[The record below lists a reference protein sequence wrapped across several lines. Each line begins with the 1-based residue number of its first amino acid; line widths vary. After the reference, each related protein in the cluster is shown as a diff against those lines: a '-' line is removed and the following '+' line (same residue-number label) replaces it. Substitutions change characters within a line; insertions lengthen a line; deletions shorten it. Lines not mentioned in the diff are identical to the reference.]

1 MASPYSTMSTPSST
15 SSVTSLAPAPPT
27 LAIKPVPLGS
37 NTMGSPMNSCDSPVS
52 LGPRKEWVIPPRPKP
67 GRKPATDTPPTKRK
81 AQNRAAQRA
90 FRERRAARVGE
101 LEEQLKE
108 TEEERLKREAQTKA
122 ELDDARSHVTKL
134 EEDMQRV
141 LNEVIEWR
149 QKYHRAE
156 DMLEEERAEKAA
168 LNTELIYLRKGAR
181 AIGTDAV
188 VLPPRRNRA
197 HLKPESAQLQNPA
210 PVKNADPLGCGNCTS
225 TGGCACVE
233 KVMVMATSACGR
245 CSVDS
250 HCECLEETLKAP
262 NDSSNAM
269 EVEVK
274 RSRDTSP
281 FTNSKRTR
289 MSIEDTTP
297 QEIDFTAMFSSK
309 PIYVPEPPPRDYGTA
324 TTTSR
329 PPPGES
335 CGFCDDSTYC
345 ACAEAAEVAA
355 RELEQENRL
364 PPLMSEVT
372 PPPSDSDVNAVESY
386 KLPSLYPNRHIQS
399 LETAPKSA
407 GSPSNSCANGPGT
420 CQQCQ
425 DDPKSGLFCR
435 SLAAIRAADPSFSGC
450 CGQGGPGGCCKDPPS
465 QPPPRPEPRK
475 ARPVVPGPAL
485 SCAETY
491 KTLASHRNFEA
502 ASDEISKWLPKL
514 ATAPPR
520 YPGRE
525 ATDIDAASVMSVIKY
540 FDVRFGRE

>member
-1 MASPYSTMSTPSST
+1 
-15 SSVTSLAPAPPT
+15 
-27 LAIKPVPLGS
+27 
-37 NTMGSPMNSCDSPVS
+37 MNSCDSPAS

-122 ELDDARSHVTKL
+122 ELDDARSHVSKL
-134 EEDMQRV
+134 EADMQRV

-156 DMLEEERAEKAA
+156 DLLEEELAEKAA

-188 VLPPRRNRA
+188 VLPPRRKRS

-210 PVKNADPLGCGNCTS
+210 PPTNADPLGCGNCTS
-225 TGGCACVE
+225 TSGCACVE
-233 KVMVMATSACGR
+233 KVMAMATSTCGR
-245 CSVDS
+245 CSIDS
-250 HCECLEETLKAP
+250 HCECLEETLKGP
-262 NDSSNAM
+262 NSSDGAM

-274 RSRDTSP
+274 RSRDSSP

-289 MSIEDTTP
+289 MSIEDNPP

-309 PIYVPEPPPRDYGTA
+309 PIYAPEPPPRDYGTA
-324 TTTSR
+324 STASR

-372 PPPSDSDVNAVESY
+372 PPPSDSDVNAMESY

-399 LETAPKSA
+399 LEPPPKS
-407 GSPSNSCANGPGT
+407 SSNPSNSCANGPGT

-450 CGQGGPGGCCKDPPS
+450 CGQGGPGGCCKDTPS

-475 ARPVVPGPAL
+475 ARPVLPGPAL

>member
-1 MASPYSTMSTPSST
+1 MSTPSST
-15 SSVTSLAPAPPT
+15 SSTANLAPAPPT
-27 LAIKPVPLGS
+27 LAIKPVSMGS
-37 NTMGSPMNSCDSPVS
+37 NSMGSPMNSCDSPVS
-52 LGPRKEWVIPPRPKP
+52 LGLGPRREWVIPPRPKP

-134 EEDMQRV
+134 EADMQRV

-156 DMLEEERAEKAA
+156 DMLEAERAEKAT

-210 PVKNADPLGCGNCTS
+210 PTQNADPLGCGNCTS
-225 TGGCACVE
+225 TSGCACVD

-262 NDSSNAM
+262 NTAGSDM

-274 RSRDTSP
+274 RSRDSSP

-289 MSIEDTTP
+289 MSIEDNTP

-309 PIYVPEPPPRDYGTA
+309 PIYAPEPPPRDYGTTNA
-324 TTTSR
+324 ASR

-355 RELEQENRL
+355 RELEHENRL

-372 PPPSDSDVNAVESY
+372 PPPSDSDVNAVDSY

-399 LETAPKSA
+399 LAPASKSA

-450 CGQGGPGGCCKDPPS
+450 CGQGGPGGCCKDPPP

-475 ARPVVPGPAL
+475 SKPVLPGPAL

>member
-1 MASPYSTMSTPSST
+1 MSTPSST
-15 SSVTSLAPAPPT
+15 SSTANLAPAPPT
-27 LAIKPVPLGS
+27 LAIKPVSLAS
-37 NTMGSPMNSCDSPVS
+37 NAMGSPMNSCDSPVS

-122 ELDDARSHVTKL
+122 ELDDARSHVSKL
-134 EEDMQRV
+134 EADMQRV

-156 DMLEEERAEKAA
+156 DLLEEERAEKAA

-188 VLPPRRNRA
+188 VLPPRRKRS

-210 PVKNADPLGCGNCTS
+210 PPTNADPLGCGNCTS
-225 TGGCACVE
+225 TSGCACVE
-233 KVMVMATSACGR
+233 KVMAMATSTCGR
-245 CSVDS
+245 CSIDS
-250 HCECLEETLKAP
+250 HCECLEETLKGP
-262 NDSSNAM
+262 NSSDGAM

-274 RSRDTSP
+274 RSRDSSP

-289 MSIEDTTP
+289 MSIEDNTP

-309 PIYVPEPPPRDYGTA
+309 PIYAPEPPPRDYGTA
-324 TTTSR
+324 STASR

-372 PPPSDSDVNAVESY
+372 PPPSDSDVNAMESY

-399 LETAPKSA
+399 LEPPPKS
-407 GSPSNSCANGPGT
+407 SSNPSNSCANGPGT

-450 CGQGGPGGCCKDPPS
+450 CGQGGPGGCCKDTPS
-465 QPPPRPEPRK
+465 QPPSRPEPRK
-475 ARPVVPGPAL
+475 ARPVLPGPAL

-502 ASDEISKWLPKL
+502 ASDEIGKWLPKL